1 MLSSDIIDN
10 FIFCTLDLV
19 KYRRFLK
26 MYNCANV
33 ANILFLDYGEDYYSS
48 LDHHS
53 KTKKWINADDI
64 KNLVYEVVIDKKV
77 KMILYEKPG
86 NYHLFSNK
94 SIIIIIVII
103 VNRIS
108 KKYKK

>member
-1 MLSSDIIDN
+1 MLSPDIIDR

-26 MYNCANV
+26 MYNSANV

-48 LDHHS
+48 LEHHS

-64 KNLVYEVVIDKKV
+64 KNLIIEVVIDKKV
-77 KMILYEKPG
+77 KMNLYQKPG
-86 NYHLFSNK
+86 IIIIFYFFSNNI
-94 SIIIIIVII
+94 SNIIIIII
-103 VNRIS
+103 
-108 KKYKK
+108 